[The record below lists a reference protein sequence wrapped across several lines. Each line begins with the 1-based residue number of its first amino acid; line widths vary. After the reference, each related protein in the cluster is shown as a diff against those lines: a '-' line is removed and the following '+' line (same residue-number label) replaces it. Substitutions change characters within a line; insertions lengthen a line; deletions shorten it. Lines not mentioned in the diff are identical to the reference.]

1 MSASAL
7 ARALVRGNGWY
18 GFARDLAATKADL
31 AGIAAARARVQR
43 PAELGPLEISITP
56 PRAVDEA
63 GARAYADLGVDR
75 LILLLPGRGEDEA
88 LRFVEQTEPLVR
100 KLA

>member
-1 MSASAL
+1 A
-7 ARALVRGNGWY
+7 
-18 GFARDLAATKADL
+18 
-31 AGIAAARARVQR
+31 QR
-43 PAELGPLEISITP
+43 PAELGALELSITP

-75 LILLLPGRGEDEA
+75 LILMLPGRGEDEA